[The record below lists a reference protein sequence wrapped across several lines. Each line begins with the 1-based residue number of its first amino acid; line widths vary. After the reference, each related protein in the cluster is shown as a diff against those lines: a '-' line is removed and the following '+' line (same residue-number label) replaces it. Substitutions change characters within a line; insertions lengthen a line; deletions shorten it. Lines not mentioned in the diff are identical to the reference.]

1 MNHETK
7 KVPVLDLQVYVEDNK
22 IIHEFYEKPVACKFV
37 IPNSSAHSK
46 SMNMSVL
53 VEEGVRRM
61 RNYSRGLEW
70 EKSRVAMTSW
80 SRKLQRSGYPATVRH
95 QVIKAACNKYEKM
108 CKDEEEGVRPVHRS
122 RDWKRRERKREKEK
136 KVTNWHQNQKGQIL
150 APLILDPTAGN
161 MTKEIKDVCKKFEQ
175 VTGMRVAV
183 SERAGDAIKH
193 VAKAEPL
200 KKKGCNNEECFPC
213 STGGGQCRKNG
224 AGYRI
229 RCETC
234 HRAGILTLYEGETGR
249 NSFTRGLEHKS
260 AIRLEDEENA
270 LWKHCMIQHGAVP
283 AEFSMKVVGV
293 HRICL
298 VRQVNEAVRIMIS
311 EAGCIMNSKSE
322 FHQAPLVRVV
332 PTTGLLEEQGSGG
345 GQGPGSATGRSSRGG
360 RGGRSRGGRT
370 S

>member
-1 MNHETK
+1 M
-7 KVPVLDLQVYVEDNK
+7 
-22 IIHEFYEKPVACKFV
+22 
-37 IPNSSAHSK
+37 
-46 SMNMSVL
+46 
-53 VEEGVRRM
+53 
-61 RNYSRGLEW
+61 
-70 EKSRVAMTSW
+70 
-80 SRKLQRSGYPATVRH
+80 RH

-108 CKDEEEGVRPVHRS
+108 CRDEDEGVRPVHRS

-136 KVTNWHQNQKGQIL
+136 KLTNWHQNQKGQVS

-183 SERAGDAIKH
+183 KERSGDAIKH

-200 KKKGCNNEECFPC
+200 KKKGCENPEECFPC
-213 STGGGQCRKNG
+213 STGGGPCRKNG

-234 HRAGILTLYEGETGR
+234 HRAGKLTLYEGETGR
-249 NSFTRGLEHKS
+249 NSYTRGLEHKS
-260 AIRLEDEENA
+260 ALRLEDEENA
-270 LWKHCMIQHGAVP
+270 LWKHCMLEHGGVP

-293 HRICL
+293 HRSCL

-332 PTTGLLEEQGSGG
+332 PTTGLLEEQGREGGGAGGG
-345 GQGPGSATGRSSRGG
+345 GQGRGSSVGRSSRGG
-360 RGGRSRGGRT
+360 RGRRIRGGGT